1 MVAALLPFPRGSQV
15 SGTGGWGH
23 LASGVGGVLEH
34 WAMAFTPSH
43 AIINIAIDKVIRNMA
58 QPYDPNGKK
67 KKGDASHTIATTG
80 PGGDHST
87 SSPNPSQ
94 SLAYRGAAALEFA
107 TANVQ
112 SLRPAETFLH
122 HIPRSRVFFW
132 TRGCARQVPTRRRCT
147 SYWLRPSAN

>member
-67 KKGDASHTIATTG
+67 KKGDASMCIQGVVLTPCHKGYKVSNFIYPVLTVYNY
-80 PGGDHST
+80 P
-87 SSPNPSQ
+87 
-94 SLAYRGAAALEFA
+94 Y
-107 TANVQ
+107 
-112 SLRPAETFLH
+112 SLRNHNKYFKIAYNNKKTQKN
-122 HIPRSRVFFW
+122 S
-132 TRGCARQVPTRRRCT
+132 
-147 SYWLRPSAN
+147 